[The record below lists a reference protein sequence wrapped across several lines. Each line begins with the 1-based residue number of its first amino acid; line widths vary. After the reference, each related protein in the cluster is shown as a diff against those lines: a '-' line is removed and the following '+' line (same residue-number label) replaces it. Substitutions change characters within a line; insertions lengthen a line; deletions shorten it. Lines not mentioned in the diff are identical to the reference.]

1 VCRVTDKGEAVRK
14 VSKLKKLN
22 SMNIEN
28 KKIAIIYL
36 VYVGLPLAVEFGKLY
51 DTVGFDINQGTIDE
65 LNLL

>member
-1 VCRVTDKGEAVRK
+1 
-14 VSKLKKLN
+14 
-22 SMNIEN
+22 MNIEN